1 MKKFFKEFKAFISR
15 GNVIDLAVGVIIGG
29 AFTAI
34 VTALTGHVLMP
45 LINFALLKMTG
56 GKGLEEVYTFL
67 EKVYDPETGAI
78 ALESSI
84 YIDWGA
90 FITAIINFIL
100 IALVVFLIVKLIN
113 KAREAA
119 DVDSRMIPVV
129 QKKLNEDEALSKS
142 EERWLDIYNK
152 RHKDAPVV
160 KQEAVVV
167 EPVVEEPTK
176 TEKLLAEILAELK
189 EKK

>member
-56 GKGLEEVYTFL
+56 GKGLEEIYTFL

-100 IALVVFLIVKLIN
+100 IALVVFLIVKFIN

-119 DVDSRMIPVV
+119 DVDSRMMPVV

-142 EERWLDIYNK
+142 EERWLAIYNK